1 MSDSTRPVERPGPRA
16 LFAWCL
22 YDWANSGFPTVVTTF
37 VFAAY
42 FTKAIATDTI
52 TGTAQ
57 WGYALSASGLAIAVI
72 GPIAGAIADH
82 AGRRKPWVL
91 AFSALCVVATLFLW
105 FARPDPEAIMLTL
118 ILVAVANV
126 GFETAMVFY
135 NAMLPSLVPNAR
147 IGRLSGWGWGLG
159 YFGGLTCLVI
169 ALVVLVMPETAPFGL
184 DKGSSEHVRATA
196 PLVAF
201 WFAVFSLP
209 FFLWTPDVPKTDIAL
224 AAAVRRGLATLGRTL
239 RKVRDYRAVALYL
252 LARMVYTDGLNTLF
266 AVGGIYAAVT
276 FGMDEIDVL
285 VFGIAINITAG
296 AGAVAFAWID
306 DWIGP
311 KRTIV
316 ISVSALTVIGGVLL
330 LIESQTAFWALALLL
345 GLFFGPAQAA
355 SRSMMARLAPPELR
369 AEMFGLYAFSGKA
382 TAFIG
387 PALFAAVT
395 QLANS
400 QRAGMATILVFF
412 VVGLALLAPVRDPGR

>member
-1 MSDSTRPVERPGPRA
+1 MSDPARPVERPGPQA
-16 LFAWCL
+16 LLAWCL

-42 FTKAIATDTI
+42 FTKAIAADAI

-57 WGYALSASGLAIAVI
+57 WGYSLSASGFAIALI

-82 AGRRKPWVL
+82 AGRRKPWVF
-91 AFSALCVVATLFLW
+91 AFSVLCVATTAFLW
-105 FARPDPEAIMLTL
+105 FARPEPDAIVLTL
-118 ILVAVANV
+118 LLVAVANV

-135 NAMLPSLVPNAR
+135 NAMLPSLVPESR

-196 PLVAF
+196 PLVAI
-201 WFAVFSLP
+201 WFSVFSLP
-209 FFLWTPDVPKTDIAL
+209 FFLWTPDVPATGLGLGTSI
-224 AAAVRRGLATLGRTL
+224 RRGLATLVGTL
-239 RKVRDYRAVALYL
+239 RRVRDYGAVARYL
-252 LARMVYTDGLNTLF
+252 LARMIYTDGLNTLF

-285 VFGIAINITAG
+285 VFGIAINVTAG
-296 AGAVAFAWID
+296 GGAMAFAWID

-330 LIESQTAFWALALLL
+330 LIESQTVFWVLALLL

-355 SRSMMARLAPPELR
+355 SRSMMAHLAPPELR

-382 TAFIG
+382 TAFVG

-395 QLANS
+395 QAADS

-412 VVGLALLAPVRDPGR
+412 VVGLVLLAPLRDPGR

>member
-1 MSDSTRPVERPGPRA
+1 MSDSERPVERPGPRA
-16 LFAWCL
+16 LFSWCL

-42 FTKAIATDTI
+42 FTKAIAADAI
-52 TGTAQ
+52 SGTAQ
-57 WGYALSASGLAIAVI
+57 WGYALSASGLAIALI

-82 AGRRKPWVL
+82 AGRRKPWVFV
-91 AFSALCVVATLFLW
+91 FSALCVVTTAFLW
-105 FARPDPEAIMLTL
+105 FARPEPDAIVLTL
-118 ILVAVANV
+118 LLVAVANV

-135 NAMLPSLVPNAR
+135 NAMLPSLVPESR

-196 PLVAF
+196 PLVAI

-209 FFLWTPDVPKTDIAL
+209 FFLWTPDVPATGL
-224 AAAVRRGLATLGRTL
+224 GMGAAIRRGLATLVQTIR
-239 RKVRDYRAVALYL
+239 RVREYGAVARYL
-252 LARMVYTDGLNTLF
+252 LARMIYTDGLNTLF

-285 VFGIAINITAG
+285 VFGIAINVTAG
-296 AGAVAFAWID
+296 SGAMAFAWID

-330 LIESQTAFWALALLL
+330 LIESQTVFWVLALLL

-355 SRSMMARLAPPELR
+355 SRSMMAHLAPPELR

-382 TAFIG
+382 TAFVG

-395 QLANS
+395 QAADS

-412 VVGLALLAPVRDPGR
+412 VVGLVLLMPLRDPGR